1 MYTSR
6 TLNLLTMFIVAACS
20 STHELKLDETGTSV
34 ELDMFSG
41 RPNPV
46 WQLTAEEIAQL
57 EARLSDLRE
66 APGMT
71 SDRLG
76 YRGFVIRSRSG
87 PDIRVYSGSIFFEN
101 AVYADVHDAEA
112 WLVAYAERKGVK
124 VRTHL

>member
-1 MYTSR
+1 
-6 TLNLLTMFIVAACS
+6 
-20 STHELKLDETGTSV
+20 
-34 ELDMFSG
+34 MFSG

-76 YRGFVIRSRSG
+76 YRGFIVRPRAG
-87 PDIRVYSGSIFFEN
+87 PEIRVYSGAIFVEN
-101 AVYADVHDAEA
+101 KVYADVHHAEA
-112 WLVAYAERKGVK
+112 WLVAYAGRKGVTVERVLRVK
-124 VRTHL
+124 